1 MTVAA
6 LPLGSNVGNRLDN
19 IRQAVVLMK
28 PLGKVTKR
36 STVYETPPWG
46 VEEQPRF
53 LNACVL
59 LETDAPPKILLGK
72 LKEIE
77 QAVGRVE
84 RERWGPREID
94 IDILTYGGEVINEAE
109 LTTPHPRMRERA
121 FVLVPLSE
129 IAPDMKIPPDD
140 SEVSRIALKIH
151 EKASDDEI
159 VIITQL

>member
-1 MTVAA
+1 MITAA
-6 LPLGSNVGNRLDN
+6 LSLGSNMGNRLDN
-19 IRQAVVLMK
+19 IRQAVALMT
-28 PLGKVTKR
+28 PLGEVTKR
-36 STVYETPPWG
+36 SAVYETPPWG
-46 VEEQPRF
+46 VDEQPRF

-59 LETDAPPKILLGK
+59 LETDAPPKKLLNK

-94 IDILTYGGEVINEAE
+94 IDILAYGGEVINEAE
-109 LTTPHPRMRERA
+109 LTVPHPRMRERA

-140 SEVSRIALKIH
+140 CEVSGMAREIR
-151 EKASDDEI
+151 EKKSDDGI